1 MIILDEKLAVL
12 KQNLLAVLIVIFM
25 LSFLFVNA
33 DLDSE
38 ILVNIKLSDDFYQV
52 LPGEIITTETE
63 IILLREAREDK
74 VIDLLIEYFL
84 INSTDSTIFKL
95 SETKGTILSS
105 HSVREFLIPSGLNP
119 GLYKIMVK
127 VSYDDYFRVDSELFE
142 VISNEESTV
151 NVLSSENK
159 LQDDRLNNVII
170 SQKTELIFILVLIFL
185 TFIIIMYYE
194 HKKYQQ
200 MVNFIGRVSEKDL
213 KNNNFI
219 KNHLRGG
226 IKRLIYLTITWLKK
240 RS

>member
-1 MIILDEKLAVL
+1 M
-12 KQNLLAVLIVIFM
+12 
-25 LSFLFVNA
+25 
-33 DLDSE
+33 
-38 ILVNIKLSDDFYQV
+38 
-52 LPGEIITTETE
+52 
-63 IILLREAREDK
+63 
-74 VIDLLIEYFL
+74 IDLLIEYFL

-95 SETKGTILSS
+95 SETKGAILSS
-105 HSVREFLIPSGLNP
+105 HSVREFLIPSGLDP
-119 GLYKIMVK
+119 GLYKIMVR
-127 VSYDDYFRVDSELFE
+127 VSYDDYSRDDSELFE

-151 NVLSSENK
+151 KVLSSENK
-159 LQDDRLNNVII
+159 LQDDRLNSVII